1 MQDFD
6 PEKLMRRARKK
17 PLFLPGATTQD
28 VDLRRDAIQ
37 RLVPHREPFLFVD
50 RISQVDLEQ
59 RAARGHRRIDPA
71 DPVFEGHFPNYPV
84 YPGALLVETMGQLAI
99 CLHHLI
105 CWNRVTVKAEDVP
118 PPVRLLRVQHAVFLD
133 EVRPGDELIMLDKQV
148 DADTYTMTCAA
159 QALKGDKI
167 VAAALMEV
175 YLPEAEE

>member
-6 PEKLMRRARKK
+6 PEKLIRRARKK
-17 PLFLPGATTQD
+17 PLFVAGETTQQ
-28 VDLRRDAIQ
+28 VDLGRDAIE
-37 RLVPHREPFLFVD
+37 RLVPHRDPFLFVD
-50 RISQVDLEQ
+50 RITQVDLEQ
-59 RAARGHRRIDPA
+59 RAARGHRRIDAA
-71 DPVFEGHFPNYPV
+71 DPVFEGHFPDYPV

-105 CWNRVTVKAEDVP
+105 CWNRVTVQEDDVP
-118 PPVRLLRVQHAVFLD
+118 PPVRLLRVQHAIFLD
-133 EVRPGDELIMLDKQV
+133 EVRPGDELTMLDKQV
-148 DADTYTMTCAA
+148 DADTFTMTCAA